1 MITLHQLRQMK
12 SRELPDITSMLH
24 SIHLLLKHQGV
35 ILTRDNQ
42 PVGFITRHDVI
53 NFTDGQ

>member
-1 MITLHQLRQMK
+1 MIYLCQKRRMK
-12 SRELPDITSMLH
+12 SRELPDFVSAAL
-24 SIHLLLKHQGV
+24 SIQLLLKHQGV
-35 ILTRDNQ
+35 VLTKDNR

>member
-1 MITLHQLRQMK
+1 MK
-12 SRELPDITSMLH
+12 SHELPDFVSAAH
-24 SIHLLLKHQGV
+24 SIQLLLKHQGV
-35 ILTRDNQ
+35 VLTKDNQ

>member
-1 MITLHQLRQMK
+1 MITLHQLSQTK
-12 SRELPDITSMLH
+12 SCELPDITSVAH
-24 SIHLLLKHQGV
+24 SIQLLLKHQGV
-35 ILTRDNQ
+35 ILTRDNR